1 MHSAGVADTSPISL
15 GWSSRIFDVDPFSV
29 FVLVSAVSISSSVPE
44 EKQEESVH
52 FI

>member
-29 FVLVSAVSISSSVPE
+29 LVSAVSISSSVPE